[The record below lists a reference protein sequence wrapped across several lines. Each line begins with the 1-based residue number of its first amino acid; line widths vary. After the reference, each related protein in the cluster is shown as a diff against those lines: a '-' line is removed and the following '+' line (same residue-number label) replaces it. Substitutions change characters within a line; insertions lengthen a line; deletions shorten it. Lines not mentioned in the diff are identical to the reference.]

1 MWVPAQRRALNVV
14 AMETT
19 EDLLLD
25 GRVRLIQPK
34 AGYRA
39 AIDPVLLA
47 ASVPARAGQR
57 VVDLGCGA
65 GAVFACLAGRVAG
78 LEVVGVER
86 DPAMADLAGR
96 TLASNGLAGRIETAD
111 LMDLPAPWEAG
122 GIDHVAANPP
132 YLPAERADPSPNSG
146 RAAAGV
152 EAGADLAD
160 WMTVARRCLRHKGT
174 VTLVHRADRLDDIL
188 AALARGFGSVVV
200 FPLFPKA
207 GRDAGRVLVRAVRG
221 GRAPLR
227 LAPGLV
233 LHADDGAYTAAT
245 EAILRGAPLD
255 L

>member
-1 MWVPAQRRALNVV
+1 MD
-14 AMETT
+14 TT

-34 AGYRA
+34 TGYRA

-47 ASVPARAGQR
+47 ASVPARAGER

-78 LEVVGVER
+78 VEVIGVER
-86 DPAMADLAGR
+86 DPAMAELARR
-96 TLASNGLAGRIETAD
+96 TLAANGFTGRIETTD
-111 LMDLPAPWEAG
+111 LTDLPGTWEAAQIG
-122 GIDHVAANPP
+122 HVAANPP
-132 YLPAERADPSPNSG
+132 YLPADRADPSPDAG

-152 EAGADLAD
+152 EAGSDLAD
-160 WMTVARRCLRHKGT
+160 WIAVARRCLRHKGT
-174 VTLVHRADRLDDIL
+174 VAVVHRADRLDDIL
-188 AALARGFGSVVV
+188 AALARGFGSVIV

-221 GRAPLR
+221 GRGPLR

-233 LHADDGAYTAAT
+233 LHAEDGGYTPQA
-245 EAILRGAPLD
+245 EAVLRGAPLD

>member
-1 MWVPAQRRALNVV
+1 MSDLG

-34 AGYRA
+34 TGYRA
-39 AIDPVLLA
+39 AVDPVLLA
-47 ASVPARAGQR
+47 ASVPARAGER
-57 VVDLGCGA
+57 AVDLGCGA

-78 LEVVGVER
+78 VEVIGVER
-86 DPAMADLAGR
+86 DPAMADLARR
-96 TLASNGLAGRIETAD
+96 TLDLNGFTGRIETAD
-111 LMDLPAPWEAG
+111 LTDLPATWEAG
-122 GIDHVAANPP
+122 RIDHVVANPP
-132 YLPAERADPSPNSG
+132 YLPADRADPSPDAG

-160 WMTVARRCLRHKGT
+160 WMAAARRCLRHKGT
-174 VTLVHRADRLDDIL
+174 VTVVHRADRLDDIL
-188 AALARGFGSVVV
+188 SALSRGFGSVVV

-233 LHADDGAYTAAT
+233 LHEADGAYTAAA

>member
-1 MWVPAQRRALNVV
+1 MSGV
-14 AMETT
+14 AEMETT

-25 GRVRLIQPK
+25 GRVRLVQPRT
-34 AGYRA
+34 GYRA
-39 AIDPVLLA
+39 AVDPVLLA
-47 ASVPARAGQR
+47 ASVPARPGER

-65 GAVFACLAGRVAG
+65 GAVFACLAGRVQG
-78 LEVVGVER
+78 VETIGVER
-86 DPAMADLAGR
+86 DPAMADLARR
-96 TLASNGLAGRIETAD
+96 TLAANGFSGRIETAD
-111 LMDLPAPWEAG
+111 LARLPATWEAG

-132 YLPAERADPSPNSG
+132 YLPADRADPSPDAG

-152 EAGADLAD
+152 ESGADLAD
-160 WMTVARRCLRHKGT
+160 WIAVARRCLRHKGT

-188 AALARGFGSVVV
+188 AALTRGFGSAVVY
-200 FPLFPKA
+200 PLFPKA

-221 GRAPLR
+221 GRAALR

-233 LHADDGAYTAAT
+233 LHQTDGAYTPPA

>member
-1 MWVPAQRRALNVV
+1 
-14 AMETT
+14 METT

-34 AGYRA
+34 DGYRA

-47 ASVPARAGQR
+47 ASVAARAGER

-65 GAVFACLAGRVAG
+65 GAVFACIGARVPG
-78 LEVVGVER
+78 VELIGVER
-86 DPAMADLAGR
+86 DPEMAGLARR
-96 TLASNGLAGRIETAD
+96 TLAVNGFDGRIETAD
-111 LMDLPAPWEAG
+111 LTALPATWEAG
-122 GIDHVAANPP
+122 LIDHVSANPP
-132 YLPAERADPSPNSG
+132 YLPSERGRPSPNPG

-152 EAGADLAD
+152 ETGGDLAD
-160 WMTVARRCLRHKGT
+160 WVAVARRCLRHKGT
-174 VTLVHRADRLDDIL
+174 LTLVHRADRLDDIL
-188 AALARGFGSVVV
+188 AALVRGFGSVVV

-227 LAPGLV
+227 LASGLV
-233 LHADDGAYTAAT
+233 LHGADGAYTAVT
-245 EAILRGAPLD
+245 ETILRGAPLD